1 MAESVQA
8 TALRKGTAVLF
19 EGVPYRV
26 LAFEHRTQGR
36 KSGFVQVKLRNLLDG
51 TQREVKLA
59 STDSVERAW
68 IETAEMDYLYTDGAN
83 CVFMDTATY
92 EQLSVPSADLPG
104 VVPWLVDGMRVSV
117 ETLEGRPIG
126 VELPKVVEMEV
137 REAEPVVRGQT
148 AARSSKPATLSNGV
162 VVQVPLFI
170 DSGDRVRVDPGER
183 RYIERAK

>member
-1 MAESVQA
+1 M
-8 TALRKGTAVLF
+8 
-19 EGVPYRV
+19 
-26 LAFEHRTQGR
+26 
-36 KSGFVQVKLRNLLDG
+36 
-51 TQREVKLA
+51 
-59 STDSVERAW
+59 
-68 IETAEMDYLYTDGAN
+68 
-83 CVFMDTATY
+83 
-92 EQLSVPSADLPG
+92 PSADLP
-104 VVPWLVDGMRVSV
+104 VVIPWLVDGMRVSV

>member
-1 MAESVQA
+1 MAESIQA

-51 TQREVKLA
+51 TQREVKFA

-68 IETAEMDYLYTDGAN
+68 VETVEMDYLYRDGAN
-83 CVFMDTATY
+83 CVFMNTNTY
-92 EQLSVPSADLPG
+92 EQVSVPAAGIAD
-104 VVPWLVDGMRVSV
+104 VVPWLQDGMRVAV
-117 ETLEGRPIG
+117 EVLEGLPIG

-137 REAEPVVRGQT
+137 REAEPVIKGQT
-148 AARSSKPATLSNGV
+148 AARSNKPATLSNGV
-162 VVQVPLFI
+162 VMQVPQFI
-170 DSGDRVRVDPGER
+170 NAGDRVRVDPGER